1 MQILEQKNW
10 NDLTIAVRES
20 LCKDG
25 QVMVNYAKIGDQS
38 CIRLITVN
46 FNLKEGHINFF
57 FDKVEE
63 MIDKNIPNF
72 S

>member
-1 MQILEQKNW
+1 
-10 NDLTIAVRES
+10 
-20 LCKDG
+20 
-25 QVMVNYAKIGDQS
+25 MVNYAKIGDQS